1 MSKEFVFT
9 HWTALDSEPED
20 STYPQ
25 SNTCSGRSHP
35 APISNIQSYH
45 TYVTYAH
52 EGDLPVA
59 QSRYNTATKLKFSFS
74 HHLWVH

>member
-52 EGDLPVA
+52 KVTSQWLKVVTTQP
-59 QSRYNTATKLKFSFS
+59 QS
-74 HHLWVH
+74 